1 MQPGVALKPWDPKTP
16 YLEALKKVPAAEAYM
31 SYLKLRPDYAES
43 PAFFLD
49 CASFFHQKKQGAVA
63 LKVLSNIAELQLEN
77 PQLLR
82 VLAHRLEQT
91 GELTL
96 AIAVF
101 EQVLEMRPEEPQSYR
116 DLALALIA
124 RAESATHPDSVKA
137 DYERAITLLN
147 EVVMQHW
154 DRFAEIEV
162 MALVALNRIIP
173 VARENGVVDIPLD
186 KRLIK
191 KVDCDIRITM
201 TWDADNTDI
210 DLHVLE
216 PSGEQAFYGHN
227 RTTIGGRVS
236 RDFTAGY
243 GPEEYMLR
251 KAMTGTYTVKA
262 KFYGSASVKLLGGVT
277 VQLNIYTHFGRPEQ
291 QRKSITVRL
300 TEAKEMITI
309 GELEF

>member
-1 MQPGVALKPWDPKTP
+1 MQPGVVVKPWDPKTP
-16 YLEALKKVPAAEAYM
+16 YLAELKKAKKTEAY
-31 SYLKLRPDYAES
+31 SRYLAIRQDYAES

-49 CASFFHQKKQGAVA
+49 CAGFFRGLKQDAVA
-63 LKVLSNIAELQLEN
+63 LQVLSNIAELELEN

-96 AIAVF
+96 AIEVF

-116 DLALALIA
+116 DLALVLIA
-124 RAESATHPDSVKA
+124 RADSAKDTAGRKA
-137 DYERAITLLN
+137 DYERAIALLN
-147 EVVMQHW
+147 EVVMGHW
-154 DRFAEIEV
+154 DRFKEIEV
-162 MALVALNRIIP
+162 MALVELNRVIP
-173 VARENGVVDIPLD
+173 IARALGVTDIPLD
-186 KRLIK
+186 RRLITPI
-191 KVDCDIRITM
+191 DCDMRITM

-210 DLHVLE
+210 DLHVIE
-216 PSGEQAFYGHN
+216 PSGEEASYNHN

-251 KAMTGTYTVKA
+251 KAMTGSYKVKA
-262 KFYGSASVKLLGGVT
+262 KYYGSNSVKLLGGVT
-277 VQLNIYTHFGRPEQ
+277 VQVNVFTHFGRPEQ
-291 QRKSITVRL
+291 RRKSITVRL